1 MSEKKLL
8 WVFCFWLFFDLSVV
22 AGFLVFNL
30 SAACAALG
38 SLSLWLFAGLYLI
51 LLVGSICIL
60 SKN

>member
-38 SLSLWLFAGLYLI
+38 SVSMFLFVGLYLI
-51 LLVGSICIL
+51 LLVGSIYFI